1 MGPLAGY
8 KVIEFVGIGPGPFC
22 GMLLSDMGADVLRL
36 DRTRPSGL
44 GFDAPVA
51 YDVTARGRRSVS
63 VDTKDPKG
71 VEVALRLIEGADA
84 LIDPFRPGV
93 MERLGIGPDAC
104 FARNPKLIYGRMT
117 GWGQDGPMAPAA
129 GHDINYIALSGAL
142 YHFGEEGRGPVPPLN
157 LVGDFGGGGLFL
169 AYGMVCALLEAKE
182 SGKGQVV
189 DAAMVEGAATLM
201 TGAYGYRRAGVV
213 RDRRGTNVIDGGA
226 HFYNCYE
233 TKDGGH
239 VTVGAIEPK
248 FYSLLLDALGLAD
261 ADLPD
266 QNDQAHWPAMKARFA
281 EIFKTKTRDE
291 WCAVMEGT
299 DICFAPVLSMGEA
312 PTHPHNVAR
321 ESFVEIAGFAQPA
334 PGPKFSRTKPATPAA
349 PHEIGADTDAVLAEW
364 GFAGDEVAALKS
376 ARVVGWHG
384 D

>member
-1 MGPLAGY
+1 
-8 KVIEFVGIGPGPFC
+8 
-22 GMLLSDMGADVLRL
+22 
-36 DRTRPSGL
+36 
-44 GFDAPVA
+44 
-51 YDVTARGRRSVS
+51 
-63 VDTKDPKG
+63 DTKDPKG

-266 QNDQAHWPAMKARFA
+266 QNDQAQWPAMKARFA
-281 EIFKTKTRDE
+281 EIFKTRTRDE

-312 PTHPHNVAR
+312 PSHPHNVAR
-321 ESFVEIAGFAQPA
+321 ESFVEVAGFAQPA

-364 GFAGDEVAALKS
+364 GFAGDEIAALKS

-384 D
+384 DR